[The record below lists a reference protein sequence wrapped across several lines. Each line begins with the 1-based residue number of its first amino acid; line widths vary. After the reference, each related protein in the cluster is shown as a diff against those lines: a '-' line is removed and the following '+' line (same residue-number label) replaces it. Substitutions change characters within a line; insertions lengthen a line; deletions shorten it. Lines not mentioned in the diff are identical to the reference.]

1 MFRGFAEGEAPKHP
15 QRTKKQIFSFS
26 KEKYAMP
33 RFFLSITT
41 ACILG
46 AFLLAQTGIAV
57 FKHSCKLKGEKT
69 FIFAKPE
76 NICCNFHQNIPSNDV
91 CHTLQNT
98 ACCIESAKFYKLS
111 ADFSINFAF
120 AFDCLAHKPL
130 LFTFEAIFL
139 AYPSEKSL
147 LTFQFANPPPKR
159 FGKNLLQFTCIYLI

>member
-1 MFRGFAEGEAPKHP
+1 
-15 QRTKKQIFSFS
+15 
-26 KEKYAMP
+26 MP

-69 FIFAKPE
+69 FIFAKSTD
-76 NICCNFHQNIPSNDV
+76 ICCSVHQNASSDET
-91 CHTLQNT
+91 CETLQNS
-98 ACCIESAKFYKLS
+98 ACCVESAKLYKLS